1 MDKFPVR
8 NYIDMFEMKNSINP
22 FNYVRN
28 ETARRTKK
36 DYTTKV
42 HVLEKPSKKIDFH
55 LEGPLHVL
63 KTTKQKRSR
72 ILTIPKPPK
81 VTKQVEILDAMYAS
95 REVERRS
102 SHTDLSKLFKT
113 SRKPHPVLTENEIK
127 DIQKNGSNH
136 DEIMSIHIKKMK
148 EGIER
153 LQEITQKFNCTET
166 YKEDVEY
173 LIRNVKKA
181 ISRAETKSKQSDCK

>member
-1 MDKFPVR
+1 MVKVYSPKHFSKYSSYKVATF
-8 NYIDMFEMKNSINP
+8 I
-22 FNYVRN
+22 FNQCKLVY
-28 ETARRTKK
+28 
-36 DYTTKV
+36 
-42 HVLEKPSKKIDFH
+42 
-55 LEGPLHVL
+55 
-63 KTTKQKRSR
+63 
-72 ILTIPKPPK
+72 
-81 VTKQVEILDAMYAS
+81 
-95 REVERRS
+95 S
-102 SHTDLSKLFKT
+102 SD
-113 SRKPHPVLTENEIK
+113 
-127 DIQKNGSNH
+127 GSNH